1 MLEARRGVVSEEVQE
16 VSRAEGV
23 DEKVLLRRV
32 AKGRVVIPRNISG
45 RELTP
50 IGIGEGLKVKVNAN
64 IGTSPEHV
72 NVEEEIEKAR
82 VAVEHGAD
90 TLMDLSIGGDLKKIR
105 REILRV
111 PVPLGTVPIYE
122 AGVLAAKRGSIV
134 DMSEDE
140 LFAVIEAQAREGVD
154 FMTLHAGITREA
166 LEALERSPRVTGIVS
181 RGGGFLAAWMKHN
194 ERENPLYENFDY
206 LLEIAREYDV
216 TLSLGDALRPG
227 STADA
232 TDEAQLRE
240 LMTLGRLVRRCREAG
255 VQCMVEGPGHV
266 PLNQI
271 EANVLLEKRLCNGAP
286 FYVLG
291 PLVTDIATGYDHI
304 AAAIG
309 GAIAAYA
316 GADFLCYVTPAEHL
330 ALPSVEDVRV
340 GVVASKIAAH
350 AADLARGRG
359 KEIDEEMS
367 KARVEL
373 NWKRQFEL
381 CLDPERAMEYRRRSL
396 PKKTDTCTMCGS
408 FCAMKLTREF
418 LGGEK
423 NEKHNFYIP

>member
-1 MLEARRGVVSEEVQE
+1 MTLMLEAQRGIVSDELRE
-16 VSRAEGV
+16 VSRAEGIE
-23 DEKVLLRRV
+23 EKVLLRRV
-32 AKGRVVIPRNISG
+32 AKGRVVIPRNSAG
-45 RELTP
+45 RELKP
-50 IGIGEGLKVKVNAN
+50 VGIGEGLRVKVNAN

-72 NVEEEIEKAR
+72 SIEEELEKAR
-82 VAVEHGAD
+82 VAVRYGAD
-90 TLMDLSIGGDLKKIR
+90 TLMDLSTGGDLRRIR
-105 REILRV
+105 REILKI

-140 LFAVIEAQAREGVD
+140 LFSVIEAQAREGVD
-154 FMTLHAGITREA
+154 FMTVHAGITLEA
-166 LEALERSPRVTGIVS
+166 LEALEKSPRVTGIVS
-181 RGGGFLAAWMKHN
+181 RGGSFLAAWMRHN

-206 LLEIAREYDV
+206 LLEIAREHDV

-227 STADA
+227 SISDA
-232 TDEAQLRE
+232 SDEAQLRE
-240 LMTLGRLVRRCREAG
+240 LMILGRLVRRCREAG

-271 EANVLLEKRLCNGAP
+271 EANVLLEKRLCDGAP

-291 PLVTDIATGYDHI
+291 PLVTDIAAGYDHI

-350 AADLARGRG
+350 AADLAKGRG

-367 KARVEL
+367 RARVEL
-373 NWKRQFEL
+373 DWEKQF
-381 CLDPERAMEYRRRSL
+381 
-396 PKKTDTCTMCGS
+396 K
-408 FCAMKLTREF
+408 
-418 LGGEK
+418 
-423 NEKHNFYIP
+423 

>member
-1 MLEARRGVVSEEVQE
+1 MTLMLEARRGVVSDELRE
-16 VSRAEGV
+16 VSRAEGIE
-23 DEKVLLRRV
+23 EKVLLRRV
-32 AKGRVVIPRNISG
+32 AKGRVVIPRNSAG
-45 RELTP
+45 RELKP
-50 IGIGEGLKVKVNAN
+50 VGIGEGLRVKVNAN

-72 NVEEEIEKAR
+72 SIEEELEKAR
-82 VAVEHGAD
+82 VAVRYGAD
-90 TLMDLSIGGDLKKIR
+90 TLMDLSTGGDLRRIR
-105 REILRV
+105 REILKI

-140 LFAVIEAQAREGVD
+140 LFSVIEAQAREGVD
-154 FMTLHAGITREA
+154 FMTVHAGITLEA
-166 LEALERSPRVTGIVS
+166 LEALEKSPRVTGIVS
-181 RGGGFLAAWMKHN
+181 RGGSFLAAWMRHN

-206 LLEIAREYDV
+206 LLEIAREHDV

-232 TDEAQLRE
+232 SDEAQLRE
-240 LMTLGRLVRRCREAG
+240 LMILGRLVRRCREAG

-271 EANVLLEKRLCNGAP
+271 EANVLLEKRLCDGAP

-291 PLVTDIATGYDHI
+291 PLVTDIAAGYDHI

-350 AADLARGRG
+350 AADLARGKGR
-359 KEIDEEMS
+359 EIDEEMS
-367 KARVEL
+367 RARVEL
-373 NWKRQFEL
+373 DWEKQFKL
-381 CLDPERAMEYRRRSL
+381 CLDPERAKEYRRRRL
-396 PKKTDTCTMCGS
+396 PKKSDACTMCGN
-408 FCAMKLTREF
+408 FCAMKLTQEF
-418 LGGEK
+418 LGGG
-423 NEKHNFYIP
+423 